1 MLFPERDGVVE
12 VPADH
17 PLVREGHLGPFAAVE
32 LAAQA
37 AGRAVGAPGQ
47 RGMLV
52 EVEGLRVGGRIPVG
66 SRVVPAVTPGRR
78 MGPLVRCHVEIPGVL
93 GVTLTLRLESA

>member
-1 MLFPERDGVVE
+1 MRFPETDGAYF

-17 PLVREGHLGPFAAVE
+17 PLVHGGVLSAFAAVE

-37 AGRAVGAPGQ
+37 AGRCVGVPGQ

-52 EVEGLRVGGRIPVG
+52 EVEGLHAEG
-66 SRVVPAVTPGRR
+66 SVPAGATVVPLVVPGRR
-78 MGPLVRCHVEIPGVL
+78 MGPLIRCHVSIPGVVSL
-93 GVTLTLRLESA
+93 SLTLRLEPA